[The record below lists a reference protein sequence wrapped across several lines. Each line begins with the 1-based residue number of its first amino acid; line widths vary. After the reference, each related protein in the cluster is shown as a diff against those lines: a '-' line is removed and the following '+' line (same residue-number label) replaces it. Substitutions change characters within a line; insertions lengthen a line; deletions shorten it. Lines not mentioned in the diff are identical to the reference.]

1 MSCAVSSLA
10 GSGHAG
16 FENRRGTASQ
26 LNNPINLTITTYGD
40 VLIADWGNHCIRKI
54 SPFGDVTT
62 FAGTGVTGHVDGPRA
77 SAEFA
82 TPCGIAADSAGNVY
96 VADNHCIRHISPD
109 GEVRTIAGQP
119 GTPGFAD
126 GQGTAAMFN
135 TPYDL
140 AIDGEGNL
148 IVADC
153 LNHRIRRVTPQG
165 DVVTIAGGPP
175 GELNAIGEAA
185 RFNEPKAV
193 AVSRSGDIL
202 VSDNRS
208 GTIRRIQPDRTV
220 TTVASMAEPR
230 GLAFDG
236 DDNLYVSCGFLV
248 RKISSTGD
256 KTVTVLAGTNSG
268 AGYSDGAPSDARF
281 QNLTGIAID
290 AEGNI
295 LVCGGDHRIR
305 VIAAGVTPPPILPLP
320 QIPPSSRVAQMAALL
335 SDPSRADVTFV
346 VEGEKIK
353 AHSVLLAARSE
364 YFERMLCGGFAEAG
378 SSAAGSAAQIPIQNT
393 TPAAFRALLRYLYT
407 DELAFS
413 EDDVR
418 ARARSPRRSS
428 LDLSGAP

>member
-1 MSCAVSSLA
+1 
-10 GSGHAG
+10 
-16 FENRRGTASQ
+16 
-26 LNNPINLTITTYGD
+26 
-40 VLIADWGNHCIRKI
+40 
-54 SPFGDVTT
+54 
-62 FAGTGVTGHVDGPRA
+62 
-77 SAEFA
+77 
-82 TPCGIAADSAGNVY
+82 
-96 VADNHCIRHISPD
+96 
-109 GEVRTIAGQP
+109 
-119 GTPGFAD
+119 
-126 GQGTAAMFN
+126 
-135 TPYDL
+135 
-140 AIDGEGNL
+140 
-148 IVADC
+148 
-153 LNHRIRRVTPQG
+153 
-165 DVVTIAGGPP
+165 
-175 GELNAIGEAA
+175 
-185 RFNEPKAV
+185 
-193 AVSRSGDIL
+193 
-202 VSDNRS
+202 
-208 GTIRRIQPDRTV
+208 
-220 TTVASMAEPR
+220 
-230 GLAFDG
+230 
-236 DDNLYVSCGFLV
+236 LV

-256 KTVTVLAGTNSG
+256 KTVFAGNNAG
-268 AGYSDGAPSDARF
+268 AGYSDGAPSDALF

-305 VIAAGVTPPPILPLP
+305 VIAAGVTPPRILPLP

-418 ARARSPRRSS
+418 ARACSPRRSS

>member
-1 MSCAVSSLA
+1 
-10 GSGHAG
+10 
-16 FENRRGTASQ
+16 
-26 LNNPINLTITTYGD
+26 
-40 VLIADWGNHCIRKI
+40 
-54 SPFGDVTT
+54 
-62 FAGTGVTGHVDGPRA
+62 
-77 SAEFA
+77 
-82 TPCGIAADSAGNVY
+82 
-96 VADNHCIRHISPD
+96 
-109 GEVRTIAGQP
+109 
-119 GTPGFAD
+119 
-126 GQGTAAMFN
+126 MFN
-135 TPYDL
+135 TPLDL

-153 LNHRIRRVTPQG
+153 MNHRIRRVTPQG

-175 GELNAIGEAA
+175 GKLDAIGEAA
-185 RFNEPKAV
+185 QFNEPKAV

-236 DDNLYVSCGFLV
+236 DDNLFLV

-256 KTVTVLAGTNSG
+256 KTVTVLAGIG
-268 AGYSDGAPSDARF
+268 VGYSDGAPSNARF

-353 AHSVLLAARSE
+353 AHSVLLAARSK

>member
-16 FENRRGTASQ
+16 FENRHGTASQ
-26 LNNPINLTITTYGD
+26 LNTPVSLTVTTYGD
-40 VLIADWGNHCIRKI
+40 ILIADWGNHCIRKI
-54 SPFGDVTT
+54 TPFGDVVT

-77 SAEFA
+77 SAQFA

-109 GEVRTIAGQP
+109 GEVRTIAGQS

-126 GQGTAAMFN
+126 GQGTAAMFSD
-135 TPYDL
+135 PKDL

-148 IVADC
+148 IVPDSG
-153 LNHRIRRVTPQG
+153 NHRIRRVTPQG

-175 GELNAIGEAA
+175 GEIDANGVAA
-185 RFNEPKAV
+185 RFTNPIAV

-202 VSDNRS
+202 VSES
-208 GTIRRIQPDRTV
+208 AQSYEPGKIRRIQPDRTV
-220 TTVASMAEPR
+220 TTVARMAEPR

-248 RKISSTGD
+248 KKVSSTGD
-256 KTVTVLAGTNSG
+256 VTAFAGSNSG
-268 AGYSDGAPSDARF
+268 AGYSDGAPSQARF

-295 LVCGGDHRIR
+295 LVSGGDHRIR

-346 VEGEKIK
+346 VEGEKIT
-353 AHSVLLAARSE
+353 AHTVLLVARSE

-418 ARARSPRRSS
+418 ACAHH
-428 LDLSGAP
+428 GAQRWT